1 MRTMKIVSGILL
13 LLSDGQVLSLQ
24 NGLCANI
31 KSTKTQI
38 YKPVQSDWFLL
49 NLLDLPQMKN
59 VITPLAKIFL
69 ISLGLTETE
78 SAADAGIYKKLLG
91 LGRKH

>member
-1 MRTMKIVSGILL
+1 MRTMKIVFGISL

-59 VITPLAKIFL
+59 VITPLAKIFFDIIRTNRNR
-69 ISLGLTETE
+69 ISSRRRNL
-78 SAADAGIYKKLLG
+78 
-91 LGRKH
+91 

>member
-1 MRTMKIVSGILL
+1 MRTMKIVFGILL

-59 VITPLAKIFL
+59 VITPLAKNFFDIIRTNRNR
-69 ISLGLTETE
+69 ISSRRRNL
-78 SAADAGIYKKLLG
+78 
-91 LGRKH
+91 